1 MADKVKGSLGK
12 LFDSVASQP
21 LLSLL
26 LIIFLT
32 MTYVQVV
39 KLDDINKTLISIH
52 QDNIRLGDYIKQEQS
67 DSERYADAEKE
78 LNQKIALILELLR
91 KVN

>member
-1 MADKVKGSLGK
+1 
-12 LFDSVASQP
+12 
-21 LLSLL
+21 
-26 LIIFLT
+26 

-39 KLDDINKTLISIH
+39 KLDDINKTLVSIH